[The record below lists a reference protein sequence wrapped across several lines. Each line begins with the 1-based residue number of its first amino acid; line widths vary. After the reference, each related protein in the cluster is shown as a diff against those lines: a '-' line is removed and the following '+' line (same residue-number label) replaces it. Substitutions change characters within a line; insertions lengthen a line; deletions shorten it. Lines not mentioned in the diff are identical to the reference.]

1 MSVQLVLG
9 SSSKYRSALL
19 KRLRVPFSIDSP
31 DINESRHVGESP
43 LDLSLRL
50 ALTKART
57 VAARHPNAWV
67 IGSDQ
72 VAEFNGQDF
81 GKPGTHDKAVQMLQV
96 LAGKELHFHTA
107 VCLYD
112 GQYQRQQ
119 VQVVTVKARYRE
131 LSLAEIEHYLRI
143 DRPYDCAGS
152 ARSESLGI
160 TLMESIHSNDPTA
173 LEGLP
178 LICLSRMLREWGFH
192 LPSDAQIND

>member
-19 KRLRVPFSIDSP
+19 KRLQVPFSVDSP
-31 DINESRHVGESP
+31 NIDESRQAGESP
-43 LDLSLRL
+43 IDLSLRL
-50 ALTKART
+50 ALAKARA
-57 VAARHPNAWV
+57 VAVRHPSAWV

-72 VAEFNGQDF
+72 VAQFDGQDF
-81 GKPGTHDKAVQMLQV
+81 GKPGTHDKAVQMLQT

-119 VQVVTVKARYRE
+119 VEVVTVKARYRN

-143 DRPYDCAGS
+143 DQPYDCAGS

-160 TLMESIHSNDPTA
+160 TLMESIDSNDPTA

-178 LICLSRMLREWGFH
+178 LICLSRMLREWGFN
-192 LPSDAQIND
+192 LPFDAQVNV